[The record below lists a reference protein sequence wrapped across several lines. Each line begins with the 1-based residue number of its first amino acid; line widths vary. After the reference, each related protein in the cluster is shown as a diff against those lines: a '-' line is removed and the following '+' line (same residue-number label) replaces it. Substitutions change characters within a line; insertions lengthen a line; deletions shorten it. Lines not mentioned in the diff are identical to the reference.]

1 MEEINVLFLIIFVS
15 LGQTPKIKI
24 CHMVASEHPEVVEG
38 RRKLI
43 SMDVL
48 DSEEADEDG
57 SIDNNCSD
65 LDEEDDGISGEA
77 DVGTVVT
84 E

>member
-24 CHMVASEHPEVVEG
+24 CHMVASEHPKVVEG

-48 DSEEADEDG
+48 DLRRQTRMVQLIIIVLIWMKRMMVFQERQMWEQ
-57 SIDNNCSD
+57 
-65 LDEEDDGISGEA
+65 L
-77 DVGTVVT
+77 
-84 E
+84 